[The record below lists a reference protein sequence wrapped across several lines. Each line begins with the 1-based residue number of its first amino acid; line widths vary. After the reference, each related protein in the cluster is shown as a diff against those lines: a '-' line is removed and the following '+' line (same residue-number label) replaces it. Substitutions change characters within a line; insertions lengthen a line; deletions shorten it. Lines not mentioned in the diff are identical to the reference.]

1 MSVLHLQ
8 VHCMCKPSSS
18 IRMLSP
24 RHGSSNTGLTFGYEP
39 TSQAGRVD
47 RGDTKVTIVSA
58 DHTSRVHTHTH
69 THTHTHILICTPNVH
84 EHRDSWLERATV
96 HLCHHTCIYFGSS
109 SLYNIDPL
117 LSSLSYAVTSVYCLA
132 IRYHINVV
140 TATDKPIGWHE
151 QNPHS

>member
-24 RHGSSNTGLTFGYEP
+24 RHPATQGSPLVMNQPAKQGEWT
-39 TSQAGRVD
+39 

-69 THTHTHILICTPNVH
+69 THTHT
-84 EHRDSWLERATV
+84 
-96 HLCHHTCIYFGSS
+96 Y
-109 SLYNIDPL
+109 
-117 LSSLSYAVTSVYCLA
+117 
-132 IRYHINVV
+132 
-140 TATDKPIGWHE
+140 
-151 QNPHS
+151 